1 MFCSAVHF
9 IRYTAAQIH
18 TFHVQFRTLASQK
31 FSYNPLLS
39 YTTKCRVLR
48 ARFTTRRLV
57 KVSRVTRDSVNSCSQ
72 FRQQLSH
79 SNVELH
85 VFSAINS
92 APNCDVYSL
101 VIATSPC
108 FIAVGGKKRE
118 EEEEGG
124 IAFPRHRQRDSTIW
138 FVHFIVEEAWE
149 KWDNV
154 ASSESAIFSRSTWGR
169 SLVNRLGITRVRI
182 MEALTGPDRIL
193 NRSIGT
199 AILELS
205 QRIS

>member
-101 VIATSPC
+101 VITTSPC
-108 FIAVGGKKRE
+108 FIAVGGKKKKRKKKKGE
-118 EEEEGG
+118 SR
-124 IAFPRHRQRDSTIW
+124 FLDTDS
-138 FVHFIVEEAWE
+138 
-149 KWDNV
+149 
-154 ASSESAIFSRSTWGR
+154 G
-169 SLVNRLGITRVRI
+169 TRRYGSFT
-182 MEALTGPDRIL
+182 LLLKKPGK
-193 NRSIGT
+193 SGT
-199 AILELS
+199 TLPAANQQFLAGARGDVPS
-205 QRIS
+205 